1 MCLYRDLNKE
11 VDVQKRR
18 FGRTGHMSTIV
29 IFGAFAVGQLP
40 QKEADETMELLLE
53 HGVNHIDVAPSY
65 HDAELRLGPWMEKHR
80 GHFFLGCKTQLRSRK
95 EAWDELHRSLERLR
109 VDRLDLYHLHAVT
122 TMEELEQCFAPG
134 GSLEA
139 ILQARD
145 EGLTTHVG
153 ITSHGL
159 EAPAVQLEALNRFD
173 FDSLLFPLN
182 FKLWSDPA
190 YRRDATALLQLAAER
205 DVGTMVIKSFAKGPW
220 GNREPR
226 YHCWYEPFDD
236 AQDIERVLR
245 FTLSQPVT
253 AAISAGDARLL
264 PMILG
269 AAERFQPMEDAEQQ
283 ALLAR
288 ADDYDPLFTW

>member
-1 MCLYRDLNKE
+1 MQR
-11 VDVQKRR
+11 RR

-40 QKEADETMELLLE
+40 QREADATMELLME

-65 HDAELRLGPWMEKHR
+65 HDAELRLGPWLEKYR
-80 GHFFLGCKTQLRSRK
+80 DYFFLGCKTQLRGCK
-95 EAWDELHRSLERLR
+95 EARVELHRSLERLR
-109 VDRLDLYHLHAVT
+109 VDRFDLYQLHAVT

-139 ILQARD
+139 ILEARD
-145 EGLTTHVG
+145 EGLTTYVG

-159 EAPAVQLEALNRFD
+159 EAPAVQLEALKRFD

-190 YRRDATALLQLAAER
+190 YRQDATSLLQLAAER
-205 DVGTMVIKSFAKGPW
+205 DVGIMVIKSLAKGPW
-220 GNREPR
+220 GDREPR

-236 AQDIERVLR
+236 AEDIERVLH
-245 FTLSQPVT
+245 FALSQPVT
-253 AAISAGDARLL
+253 GAISAGDARLL
-264 PMILG
+264 PMILD
-269 AAERFQPMEDAEQQ
+269 AAERFQPMDDVEQQ

-288 ADDYDPLFTW
+288 ADDFEPLFTW